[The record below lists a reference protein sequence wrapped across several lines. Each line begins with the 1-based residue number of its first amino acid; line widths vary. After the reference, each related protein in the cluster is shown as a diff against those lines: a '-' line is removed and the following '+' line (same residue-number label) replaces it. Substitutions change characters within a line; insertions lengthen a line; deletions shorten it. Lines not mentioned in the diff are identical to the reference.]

1 MTSTIVDIQ
10 RVLAVLKVSLKYGSK
25 LLLRWLSDKLQ
36 LPNVGEALR
45 LALEE
50 LGLTYLKLGQFLAL
64 RFDILPAEICREL
77 NKLFEGVPPMSFDE
91 VCARV
96 ESELGSPL
104 HELFSEF
111 KRVPIAA
118 ASVAQVHEAYTN
130 DNKKVAVKVQRPGI
144 ERLFAADMRI
154 LWRLARLIDFTG
166 IAGAFSAQEIAD
178 QFATWTKREM
188 DFIMEGHTAERLRR
202 NAAPYEVVP
211 QIHWELTTKKVLTM
225 EFVEGVSVAK
235 IADMIDA
242 GRLTE
247 LAALLPNLDLAVT
260 GRNIAFAILRQLFL
274 FGFFQGDPHPGNIFI
289 RDDNTIAFVD
299 FGIFG
304 ELTDRQREN
313 LAGFFEN
320 IALGNIEQAFRY
332 YAKQHTPTVETNLKE
347 YEREGKAIMY
357 LWYQTSMNP
366 YTSPKERHMARFAVK
381 MIEAV
386 RRYRLRTDPN
396 TVLLWRALYALDS
409 SSERLSDYFDM
420 MAQIRAF
427 FMEERPGPVQRVAT
441 MIADRYRTAALFQ
454 LGTEAPDRV
463 ERVLSDLAHSKLQSQ
478 TQINESKALRRQSDK
493 QLKSLTQG
501 VVGIALATVVVSAPM
516 SGIYRAVVSALTIV
530 VFVILVIQR
539 RTHE

>member
-1 MTSTIVDIQ
+1 MTSTIIDIQ
-10 RVLAVLKVSLKYGSK
+10 RVLAVLKVSLKYGAK
-25 LLLRWLSDKLQ
+25 QFRPQISDTTQ
-36 LPNVGEALR
+36 PRNAGEGLR

-64 RFDILPAEICREL
+64 RFDILPVEICREL
-77 NKLFEGVPPMSFDE
+77 NKLFEAVPPMSFDT
-91 VCARV
+91 VRARV
-96 ESELGSPL
+96 ESELEAPL
-104 HELFSEF
+104 HELFPVF

-130 DNKKVAVKVQRPGI
+130 DNEKVAVKVQRPGI
-144 ERLFAADMRI
+144 EQLFAADMRN
-154 LWRLARLIDFTG
+154 LRRLAKLIDFTG

-178 QFATWTKREM
+178 QFATWTEREM
-188 DFIMEGHTAERLRR
+188 DFIMEGRTAERLRR
-202 NAAPYEVVP
+202 NAASYEVVP
-211 QIHWELTTKKVLTM
+211 RIHWQLTTKKVLTM

-242 GRLTE
+242 GRVDE
-247 LAALLPNLDLAVT
+247 LAALLPNLDLSVT
-260 GRNIAFAILRQLFL
+260 GRNIAFAVLRQLFI
-274 FGFFQGDPHPGNIFI
+274 FGFFQGDPHPGNILI

-320 IALGNIEQAFRY
+320 IALGNIDQAFRY
-332 YAKQHTPTVETNLKE
+332 YAKQHTPTADTDLNEF
-347 YEREGKAIMY
+347 ERDGKAIMH

-366 YTSPKERHMARFAVK
+366 YTSPKERHMGRYAVK

-386 RRYRLRTDPN
+386 RRYRLRTDAN

-427 FMEERPGPVQRVAT
+427 FIEERPGALQRVAK
-441 MIADRYRTAALFQ
+441 MLADRDRTMSLFQ
-454 LGTEAPDRV
+454 LGTEAPGRV
-463 ERVLSDLAHSKLQSQ
+463 ERVLSDLTHSKLQM
-478 TQINESKALRRQSDK
+478 TTDTNESKTLRRQSDK
-493 QLKSLTQG
+493 RLQWVTQG
-501 VVGIALATVVVSAPM
+501 VVGISLATLAVSVPMSVIYRVVVSVLAM
-516 SGIYRAVVSALTIV
+516 V
-530 VFVILVIQR
+530 VFAILVMQT